1 MTVKSQ
7 LIQMIDFVP
16 EGELPILLEVVRR
29 FVPVDADD
37 IATEDDLKAHRTAM
51 EEYANGHQLGLTERG
66 PGIAPRSSA
75 PLFYPY

>member
-7 LIQMIDFVP
+7 LLQLIDFVP

-51 EEYANGHQLGLTERG
+51 EEYASGQTVAHDEINWD
-66 PGIAPRSSA
+66 
-75 PLFYPY
+75 